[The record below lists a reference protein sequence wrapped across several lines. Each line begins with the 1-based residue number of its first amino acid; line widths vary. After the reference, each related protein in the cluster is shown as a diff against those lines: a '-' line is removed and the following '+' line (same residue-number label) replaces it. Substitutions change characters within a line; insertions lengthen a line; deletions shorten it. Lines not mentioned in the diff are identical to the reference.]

1 MNWYKKAQQISFPF
15 MQNDLSGYLK
25 SNPEWDKWWDKNDCE
40 NTLEKIEEAENIE
53 EKLRFIKMCAE
64 DFNEISTPVG
74 KILSFSLDG
83 KIYILEDDVMSEAY
97 EWISDQVIYGRVENY
112 ITLQDFNKE
121 FWDDV
126 SNDFHVYHGTNEDR
140 VDDITRE
147 GLQARD
153 ETRGIANR
161 STGAGVFTSSEPD
174 TPSNYYD
181 IVLQIDVGQ
190 MKKDGY
196 MPDVSMEEPI
206 QEKIAIEALA
216 NMIGLDNY
224 EAELED
230 GYDYG
235 TVIFYGNIPSKYIS
249 VLE

>member
-1 MNWYKKAQQISFPF
+1 MSFPF
-15 MQNDLSGYLK
+15 IQNDLSGYLK

-40 NTLEKIEEAENIE
+40 NTLEKIEEAKNIE

-74 KILSFSLDG
+74 KILSFNLDG
-83 KIYILEDDVMSEAY
+83 KIYILEDDIMSEAY
-97 EWISDQVIYGRVENY
+97 EWISDQVIYGRIENY

-126 SNDFHVYHGTNEDR
+126 SNNFHVYHGTNEDR
-140 VDDITRE
+140 VDDIMRE
-147 GLQARD
+147 GLSPKD

-161 STGAGVFTSSEPD
+161 STGSAVFTSSEPD